1 MEILGSKNAFYLS
14 HQIPTQ
20 TILLKATNSKLIF
33 GLQEEVYFFEVLGEK
48 NVGTRA
54 IYPDVGYILIY
65 STALQSIEA
74 DTKMKHRGVSKQHKN
89 LLIS

>member
-1 MEILGSKNAFYLS
+1 MLVQCHELEILGSKNAFYLS

-65 STALQSIEA
+65 STSVYRGRHQNEA
-74 DTKMKHRGVSKQHKN
+74 PWGK
-89 LLIS
+89 